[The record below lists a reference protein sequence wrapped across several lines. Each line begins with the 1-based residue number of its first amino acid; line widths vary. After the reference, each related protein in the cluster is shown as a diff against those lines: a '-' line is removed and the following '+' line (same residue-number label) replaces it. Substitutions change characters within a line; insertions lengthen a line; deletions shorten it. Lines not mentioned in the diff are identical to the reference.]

1 MRWDCG
7 IDLGTANAR
16 MALAGGGILLDE
28 PARLALSDGD
38 ATLYAGENAWR
49 LLGREPRGLRVESP
63 LRDGMP
69 ESEMLLTR
77 SFQWLYR
84 RGELLR
90 RRKNAVLVSCS
101 PAARPAY
108 REALM
113 VSALDAGA
121 TDVALVRSDAA
132 CALGSGGDLMGPQAT
147 FLVDVGAG
155 KMTATLFSLGRE
167 VAFGSL
173 PYGMDRINRRI
184 VDALRTDYGF
194 SVGWRT
200 AEELKL
206 ALASAHPG
214 DLTKVKARAAGLDLQ
229 TRLPRLAEVSP
240 ELIARLCAE
249 PMRELMDLCRQ
260 VLSQAPEE
268 ISADLN
274 DLGAVLCGGGAQI
287 PGLDKL
293 VGDHLGIPCTIAEAP
308 ALCGIKGLAAMLLET
323 DRYAPLIWQRMA
335 VAQKR

>member
-101 PAARPAY
+101 PAARPA
-108 REALM
+108 
-113 VSALDAGA
+113 
-121 TDVALVRSDAA
+121 
-132 CALGSGGDLMGPQAT
+132 
-147 FLVDVGAG
+147 
-155 KMTATLFSLGRE
+155 
-167 VAFGSL
+167 
-173 PYGMDRINRRI
+173 
-184 VDALRTDYGF
+184 
-194 SVGWRT
+194 
-200 AEELKL
+200 
-206 ALASAHPG
+206 
-214 DLTKVKARAAGLDLQ
+214 
-229 TRLPRLAEVSP
+229 
-240 ELIARLCAE
+240 
-249 PMRELMDLCRQ
+249 
-260 VLSQAPEE
+260 
-268 ISADLN
+268 
-274 DLGAVLCGGGAQI
+274 
-287 PGLDKL
+287 
-293 VGDHLGIPCTIAEAP
+293 
-308 ALCGIKGLAAMLLET
+308 
-323 DRYAPLIWQRMA
+323 
-335 VAQKR
+335 

>member
-132 CALGSGGDLMGPQAT
+132 CALGSGVDLMGPQAT

-155 KMTATLFSLGRE
+155 KMTATLFPWAGRWPS
-167 VAFGSL
+167 AACPTAWTGST
-173 PYGMDRINRRI
+173 GASWTRCGRITGFLWAGARR
-184 VDALRTDYGF
+184 R
-194 SVGWRT
+194 S
-200 AEELKL
+200 
-206 ALASAHPG
+206 
-214 DLTKVKARAAGLDLQ
+214 
-229 TRLPRLAEVSP
+229 
-240 ELIARLCAE
+240 
-249 PMRELMDLCRQ
+249 
-260 VLSQAPEE
+260 
-268 ISADLN
+268 
-274 DLGAVLCGGGAQI
+274 
-287 PGLDKL
+287 
-293 VGDHLGIPCTIAEAP
+293 
-308 ALCGIKGLAAMLLET
+308 
-323 DRYAPLIWQRMA
+323 
-335 VAQKR
+335 

>member
-121 TDVALVRSDAA
+121 TDVALVRSDAPWA
-132 CALGSGGDLMGPQAT
+132 AAWISW
-147 FLVDVGAG
+147 
-155 KMTATLFSLGRE
+155 GR
-167 VAFGSL
+167 
-173 PYGMDRINRRI
+173 R
-184 VDALRTDYGF
+184 LRSWWTWGR
-194 SVGWRT
+194 GR
-200 AEELKL
+200 
-206 ALASAHPG
+206 
-214 DLTKVKARAAGLDLQ
+214 
-229 TRLPRLAEVSP
+229 
-240 ELIARLCAE
+240 
-249 PMRELMDLCRQ
+249 
-260 VLSQAPEE
+260 
-268 ISADLN
+268 
-274 DLGAVLCGGGAQI
+274 
-287 PGLDKL
+287 
-293 VGDHLGIPCTIAEAP
+293 
-308 ALCGIKGLAAMLLET
+308 
-323 DRYAPLIWQRMA
+323 
-335 VAQKR
+335 